1 MSCVNRD
8 DTKHIYYDVRIDNA
22 YNGVDS
28 SSSSNCSYQKQSIDI
43 LEKQSNY
50 ELCVEH
56 WSLRGQIPVMIAKIQ
71 EGNNTNINLMPFSV
85 CFESATGVD
94 FKQDLIYTPPIINNS
109 ISNPRP
115 PSQNNGLQDNST
127 RYYHIY
133 TFQLFIDII
142 NNAFESA
149 YQAFN
154 AVNVGI
160 HASAPWVQYNY
171 DTGTLRLIAEYS
183 YSSNGP
189 VNKAKVFC
197 NALLFNY
204 LESICVLFNG
214 YNQTNGKD
222 YQFDFTI
229 LVGNVLA
236 YAIPPNLLANP
247 PDYVQLQQEYD
258 LRYLWCNVKQ
268 ILITSGSIS
277 TREEY
282 LPEIV
287 RPQSIERKNN
297 PFNPASLPLLSYY
310 DIVLNGGDGASWR
323 QYIYYEPKV
332 RKWIDL
338 VSDNALNN
346 ISIDIF
352 IQLDNGEILP
362 LSLPSDGTAN
372 IRLLFRR
379 KENIF

>member
-28 SSSSNCSYQKQSIDI
+28 SASENCSYQKQSIDI

-85 CFESATGVD
+85 CFESSTGVD

-109 ISNPRP
+109 IPNPRP
-115 PSQNNGLQDNST
+115 PSENNGLQDNSS

-154 AVNVGI
+154 AVNAGI

-171 DTGTLRLIAEYS
+171 DTGTLKLIAEYS
-183 YSSNGP
+183 YSSGGP
-189 VNKAKVFC
+189 ANRAKVFC

-214 YNQTNGKD
+214 YNQVNGKD
-222 YQFDFTI
+222 YLFDFTL

-236 YAIPPNLLANP
+236 YAVPPNALTNP
-247 PDYVQLQQEYD
+247 PDYIQLQQEYD

-268 ILITSGSIS
+268 ILITSSSIS

-287 RPQSIERKNN
+287 RPQAIERKNN

-310 DIVLNGGDGASWR
+310 DIVLNGADGASWR
-323 QYIYYEPKV
+323 QNIYYEPKV

-362 LSLPSDGTAN
+362 LSLPSDATAN